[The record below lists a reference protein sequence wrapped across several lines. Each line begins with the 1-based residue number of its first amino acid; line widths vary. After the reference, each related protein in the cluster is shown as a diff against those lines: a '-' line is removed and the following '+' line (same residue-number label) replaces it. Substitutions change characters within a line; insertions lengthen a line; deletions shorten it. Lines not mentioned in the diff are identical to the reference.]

1 MQLQIEVSDINS
13 SMFLKLME
21 TFKVGNIVN
30 SYSIVSDEK
39 EKETTEILEDI
50 AMLDMTLKDA
60 QKGLGTRTGRYVNV
74 DDVRRFDAFLSHGK
88 EVESLEMFSRE
99 SLYERQV

>member
-1 MQLQIEVSDINS
+1 MQLHIEITDTNS
-13 SMFLKLME
+13 SMFLKLLE

-30 SYSIVSDEK
+30 TYSIISDEK

-60 QKGLGTRTGRYVNV
+60 QRGLGKRTGRHVII
-74 DDVRRFDAFLSHGK
+74 DDL
-88 EVESLEMFSRE
+88 
-99 SLYERQV
+99 